1 VSIHDLPPINAILN
15 GISAILLVAALIAI
29 KRRKIRA
36 HAYLILIA
44 LVTSA
49 AFLTCY
55 LIYHAH
61 VKTTKVAE
69 LFPHVSGSLRSIY
82 IYVILLP
89 HTLLAVGMLPLIGIS
104 LYNAYHRRWAVHRKI
119 GPWTFGIWLYVSVTG
134 VMIYALLYHIFPAL
148 ERAST

>member
-1 VSIHDLPPINAILN
+1 VSIHDLPPINATLN

-29 KRRKIRA
+29 KRRQIRA
-36 HAYLILIA
+36 HAYLVLMA
-44 LVTSA
+44 LLTSA

-61 VKTTKVAE
+61 VKTTRVGE
-69 LFPHVSGSLRSIY
+69 LFPHVSNAVRSIY
-82 IYVILLP
+82 LYVILLP

-104 LYNAYHRRWAVHRKI
+104 LYNAYRRRWHVHRRI

-134 VMIYALLYHIFPAL
+134 VMIYGLLYHIFPAL
-148 ERAST
+148 ERAAK